1 MASITQGQRHRRAGG
16 AWSALL
22 ATTTVAALV
31 GGAFF
36 TSAASAQAPKKHK
49 AAAIVKEVNRKPYGK
64 ILTTAKKL
72 TLYVQQTGTCTTTGC
87 LEIWPPLLMPSGQT
101 VPTGAPGLGTV
112 TMSEGLQV
120 TYNSMPLYTFYTD
133 SKKSANGESQ
143 GGFVVAQVA
152 TGGYVVASKS
162 PKPTVV
168 VAETTRA
175 PFGEILTNKKSK
187 TLYVLTAGNTCT
199 GGCLKVWPPLLMPKG
214 KTMPA
219 GATGL
224 GTTAFGAKRLQV
236 TYNSNALYTFKGDS
250 GKSANGNGEAGFVV
264 AQVSS

>member
-1 MASITQGQRHRRAGG
+1 MTSITQGHRPRRAGG

-22 ATTTVAALV
+22 AAATVAAFV
-31 GGAFF
+31 GGAFAS
-36 TSAASAQAPKKHK
+36 SAASAAAHKKHM
-49 AAAIVKEVNRKPYGK
+49 AAPSVKEVNRKPYGK
-64 ILTTAKKL
+64 ILTTAKRL
-72 TLYVQQTGTCTTTGC
+72 TLYIQPTGTCTGSC
-87 LEIWPPLLMPSGQT
+87 LVIWPPLLLPSGQT
-101 VPTGAPGLGTV
+101 VPTGASDLGTV
-112 TMSEGLQV
+112 SMSEGLQV

-133 SKKSANGESQ
+133 SGKSVNGEGQ

-152 TGGYVVASKS
+152 SSADVVAAKT

-168 VAETTRA
+168 VKETTRST
-175 PFGEILTNKKSK
+175 FGEILTNTKSR

-219 GATGL
+219 GASGL
-224 GTTAFGAKRLQV
+224 GTVAFGAKRLQV
-236 TYNSNALYTFKGDS
+236 TYNANALYTFTGDS
-250 GKSANGNGEAGFVV
+250 GTSANGNGEAGFVV

>member
-22 ATTTVAALV
+22 ATTTAAALV
-31 GGAFF
+31 GGAFLAP
-36 TSAASAQAPKKHK
+36 AASAQAHKKHK
-49 AAAIVKEVNRKPYGK
+49 TATIVMEVNRKPYGK

-72 TLYVQQTGTCTTTGC
+72 TLYVQQTGTCTTTQC
-87 LEIWPPLLMPSGQT
+87 LDIWPPLLLPSGQT

-112 TMSEGLQV
+112 SMSEGLQV

-133 SKKSANGESQ
+133 SKKSVNGEGQ

-152 TGGYVVASKS
+152 PAARVVASKT

-168 VAETTRA
+168 ETMRA
-175 PFGEILTNKKSK
+175 PFGEILTNKKGM

-199 GGCLKVWPPLLMPKG
+199 KGCLKIWPPLLLPKG
-214 KTMPA
+214 MTTPT
-219 GATGL
+219 GASGL
-224 GTTAFGAKRLQV
+224 GTTAFGAKRQV
-236 TYNSNALYTFKGDS
+236 TYNADALYTFKGDS
-250 GKSANGNGEAGFVV
+250 GTSANGNGTAGFVV